1 MRILENI
8 VSFLSSLRFMSGMG
22 HVGTFMMSFNL
33 ALECVGPKYRT
44 VFGILIETPFA
55 IGGLIVGL
63 VSWAGVRDWKLLT
76 LGKDQICSLLSTVS
90 LSVLSA
96 PNLLL
101 LVLWWLLP
109 ESPRWLIAKNKKA
122 QLSSVLEQASRV
134 NKKDKKF
141 DQIINSGVKEDTSS
155 STDSIASATLVDL
168 FWPPTILIR

>member
-76 LGKDQICSLLSTVS
+76 LGKVQICSLLSTVS
-90 LSVLSA
+90 LSQSS
-96 PNLLL
+96 
-101 LVLWWLLP
+101 LLP
-109 ESPRWLIAKNKKA
+109 TCCCW
-122 QLSSVLEQASRV
+122 SSGGCCRSLPGGS
-134 NKKDKKF
+134 
-141 DQIINSGVKEDTSS
+141 
-155 STDSIASATLVDL
+155 
-168 FWPPTILIR
+168 

>member
-1 MRILENI
+1 MIGRKTTLMI
-8 VSFLSSLRFMSGMG
+8 SLLIMTAGGSLPFFVESTVKNYYTLVAFRFMSGMG

-76 LGKDQICSLLSTVS
+76 L
-90 LSVLSA
+90 VLSA

-109 ESPRWLIAKNKKA
+109 ESPRWLIAKEKTGEVKKVLQKAAETNKRK
-122 QLSSVLEQASRV
+122 LPEL
-134 NKKDKKF
+134 D
-141 DQIINSGVKEDTSS
+141 
-155 STDSIASATLVDL
+155 
-168 FWPPTILIR
+168 